1 MSLILIKA
9 FFARFFSNR
18 CVWYAIGAG
27 AVVYGLVH
35 WHNKKVDAA
44 VKLNTEQLT
53 AQFTAE
59 KQKTIDDEAARSRTI
74 VATITENYDAQVNIL
89 KSDAARLVANHRTGT
104 VRLSVPAVC
113 ASPIVAGNSGRTE
126 SNPFGVATES
136 RAELSDAAV
145 RFFVS
150 EAERADQQAIQLN
163 TLVDVIDG
171 LRLGVGATEEAK

>member
-1 MSLILIKA
+1 MSSILIKV

-18 CVWYAIGAG
+18 YVWYAIGAG

-104 VRLSVPAVC
+104 VRLSVPAAC
-113 ASPIVAGNSGRTE
+113 ASPIIAGDSGRAE
-126 SNPFGVATES
+126 SNPVGVVTQS
-136 RAELSDAAV
+136 RAELSDTAV
-145 RFFVS
+145 EFFVS
-150 EAERADQQAIQLN
+150 EAERADKQAVRLN
-163 TLVDVIDG
+163 ALIDVIER
-171 LRLGVGATEEAK
+171 LRTGVNP

>member
-1 MSLILIKA
+1 MSSILIKV

-18 CVWYAIGAG
+18 YVWYAIGAG

-53 AQFTAE
+53 AQFAAE

-74 VATITENYDAQVNIL
+74 VATITENYDEKFKSV
-89 KSDAARLVANHRTGT
+89 KSDAARIVANHRTGT
-104 VRLSVPAVC
+104 VRLSVPANC
-113 ASPIVAGNSGRTE
+113 PSPIVSGNGGRVE
-126 SNPFGVATES
+126 PNPIGVATES
-136 RAELSDAAV
+136 RAELSDEAV

-163 TLVDVIDG
+163 TLVDVFDG